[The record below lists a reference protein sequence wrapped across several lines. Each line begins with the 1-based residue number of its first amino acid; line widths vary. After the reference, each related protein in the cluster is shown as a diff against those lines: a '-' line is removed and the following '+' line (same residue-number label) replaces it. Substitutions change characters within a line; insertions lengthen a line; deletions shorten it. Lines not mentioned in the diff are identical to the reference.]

1 MTHSI
6 TPPRTDLTYAVVDMD
21 GSPLSWHRTEAAAQ
35 DVIDTEY
42 RRFRRR
48 YPTDGSRGNATAYL
62 PRSIIHCADGESR
75 YIERSGRYSTGWE
88 A

>member
-1 MTHSI
+1 MAHSI
-6 TPPRTDLTYAVVDMD
+6 TPPRANLTYAVVDMD
-21 GSPLSWHRTEAAAQ
+21 GSPLSWHRTEDGAQNAIAA
-35 DVIDTEY
+35 EC

-48 YPTDGSRGNATAYL
+48 YPADGSRGNATTYL

-75 YIERSGRYSTGWE
+75 YIERSGQYSTGW